1 MLMNLSVVCLHE
13 LFEILLHGRFLFLV
27 GFFVCFF
34 FKDVIYLYER
44 ERERRKSMSERGRG
58 RGRSRFPAKQGAC
71 LGTWIMI

>member
-13 LFEILLHGRFLFLV
+13 LFEILLHGRFLFLLSL
-27 GFFVCFF
+27 FVSFSKMLF
-34 FKDVIYLYER
+34 IYMR